1 MIKNRTKQE
10 GLLTPHQVA
19 KRIKMSKATVDRW
32 TREGK
37 IPCRAH
43 PLGRGRGRRIYFSW
57 PDVAKALKI
66 PG

>member
-1 MIKNRTKQE
+1 MSKNNNKQ
-10 GLLTPHQVA
+10 GPLLTPHEVA
-19 KRIKMSKATVDRW
+19 ERIKMSKATVDRW

-37 IPCRAH
+37 IPCRPH

-57 PDVAKALKI
+57 PDVARALKI